1 MLRRHSI
8 RSEYSRCPSSS
19 SATTSRTRSGRVWAS
34 QNLRPKERPQR
45 KFARC
50 GAGFRNNSTR
60 RRSFMGRPRS
70 RQPAH
75 ARPVRRSL
83 VELTAAAVSARDG
96 ERVTSPAPIATF
108 FEDVKAGETATES
121 ADQLTTSI
129 TVAPPATGHAE
140 ASAVIQLPHPAD
152 ALTSSARA
160 ISNSAD
166 GTTEMAVEAVE
177 DHRAP
182 VLQILKVCVSA
193 SPGDVKDIASRE
205 LPTGPALEPAT
216 QEATS
221 SHGAVSS
228 EKTIPAANIAATVAG
243 SKAFGLTEANMSA
256 ALEYA
261 QQLVNLRSASD
272 FIKLSSTHARIQIEL
287 MIKQSSELRSL
298 AMNLTP
304 SYDTHTAADPQVL
317 TKSTDRP

>member
-1 MLRRHSI
+1 
-8 RSEYSRCPSSS
+8 
-19 SATTSRTRSGRVWAS
+19 
-34 QNLRPKERPQR
+34 
-45 KFARC
+45 
-50 GAGFRNNSTR
+50 
-60 RRSFMGRPRS
+60 MGKPRS
-70 RQPAH
+70 RQAAH

-83 VELTAAAVSARDG
+83 VELTAAALSSAARDG

-108 FEDVKAGETATES
+108 FEDVKAGETA
-121 ADQLTTSI
+121 ADQLTMSI
-129 TVAPPATGHAE
+129 TVAPLATGHAE
-140 ASAVIQLPHPAD
+140 ASAVIQLPHSAD

-160 ISNSAD
+160 ILNYAD

-177 DHRAP
+177 DHRAT
-182 VLQILKVCVSA
+182 VLQNLKVCVSA
-193 SPGDVKDIASRE
+193 SPDDVKDIASRE

-216 QEATS
+216 QEASS

-228 EKTIPAANIAATVAG
+228 EKTIPAATIAATVADYQA
-243 SKAFGLTEANMSA
+243 KALGLTEANMSA

-261 QQLVNLRSASD
+261 RQLVNLRSASD

-298 AMNLTP
+298 ATNLTP

>member
-1 MLRRHSI
+1 
-8 RSEYSRCPSSS
+8 
-19 SATTSRTRSGRVWAS
+19 
-34 QNLRPKERPQR
+34 
-45 KFARC
+45 
-50 GAGFRNNSTR
+50 
-60 RRSFMGRPRS
+60 MGRPGS
-70 RQPAH
+70 RQRDN

-83 VELTAAAVSARDG
+83 VELTAAAVSSAARDG
-96 ERVTSPAPIATF
+96 ERVTLPAPIATF
-108 FEDVKAGETATES
+108 FDDVKAGETAAEN

-129 TVAPPATGHAE
+129 TVDPPATGPVE
-140 ASAVIQLPHPAD
+140 ASAVIRLPHPAD

-160 ISNSAD
+160 ISNSAER
-166 GTTEMAVEAVE
+166 TTEMAAEAVE

-182 VLQILKVCVSA
+182 VLQNLKVCVSA
-193 SPGDVKDIASRE
+193 SPGDVKNTASRE

-216 QEATS
+216 QEANS

-228 EKTIPAANIAATVAG
+228 EKTIPAATIAATVADYQA
-243 SKAFGLTEANMSA
+243 KAFGLTEANMSA

-287 MIKQSSELRSL
+287 MIERSSELRSL
-298 AMNLTP
+298 AMNLMP

>member
-34 QNLRPKERPQR
+34 QNLRPKEKPQR

-50 GAGFRNNSTR
+50 GAGFRNNSTG
-60 RRSFMGRPRS
+60 RRSFMGKPQS

-83 VELTAAAVSARDG
+83 VELTAAAVSSAARDG
-96 ERVTSPAPIATF
+96 ERVTSPAPITTF
-108 FEDVKAGETATES
+108 FEDVKAGETAAEN

-129 TVAPPATGHAE
+129 TVAPPATGRAE

-152 ALTSSARA
+152 ALTSSSA

-182 VLQILKVCVSA
+182 GLQNLKVCVSV

-216 QEATS
+216 LEANS
-221 SHGAVSS
+221 SHGAVSQ
-228 EKTIPAANIAATVAG
+228 EKTTRAAHMAETHQDQQAQ
-243 SKAFGLTEANMSA
+243 AFDLPEA
-256 ALEYA
+256 Y
-261 QQLVNLRSASD
+261 
-272 FIKLSSTHARIQIEL
+272 
-287 MIKQSSELRSL
+287 
-298 AMNLTP
+298 
-304 SYDTHTAADPQVL
+304 
-317 TKSTDRP
+317 

>member
-1 MLRRHSI
+1 
-8 RSEYSRCPSSS
+8 
-19 SATTSRTRSGRVWAS
+19 
-34 QNLRPKERPQR
+34 
-45 KFARC
+45 
-50 GAGFRNNSTR
+50 
-60 RRSFMGRPRS
+60 
-70 RQPAH
+70 
-75 ARPVRRSL
+75 
-83 VELTAAAVSARDG
+83 
-96 ERVTSPAPIATF
+96 
-108 FEDVKAGETATES
+108 
-121 ADQLTTSI
+121 
-129 TVAPPATGHAE
+129 
-140 ASAVIQLPHPAD
+140 LPHPAD

-182 VLQILKVCVSA
+182 VLQNLKVCVS
-193 SPGDVKDIASRE
+193 DVKDIVDRE
-205 LPTGPALEPAT
+205 LPTGAALEPAT
-216 QEATS
+216 PEANS

-228 EKTIPAANIAATVAG
+228 EKTIPAATIAATVADYQA
-243 SKAFGLTEANMSA
+243 KAFGLTEANMSA

-317 TKSTDRP
+317 TKSNALALARLKIFFG

>member
-1 MLRRHSI
+1 
-8 RSEYSRCPSSS
+8 
-19 SATTSRTRSGRVWAS
+19 
-34 QNLRPKERPQR
+34 
-45 KFARC
+45 
-50 GAGFRNNSTR
+50 
-60 RRSFMGRPRS
+60 MGKPRL

-83 VELTAAAVSARDG
+83 VELTADAVSSAALDG
-96 ERVTSPAPIATF
+96 VRMTSPAPIATF
-108 FEDVKAGETATES
+108 FEDVKAGETAAENS
-121 ADQLTTSI
+121 DQLTTSI
-129 TVAPPATGHAE
+129 TVAPPATGPA
-140 ASAVIQLPHPAD
+140 AVIQLPHPAD
-152 ALTSSARA
+152 EITSSARA

-166 GTTEMAVEAVE
+166 GIIEMAVEAVE

-182 VLQILKVCVSA
+182 VLRNLKVCVSA

-216 QEATS
+216 QEANS

-228 EKTIPAANIAATVAG
+228 EKTIPAATIAATVADYQA
-243 SKAFGLTEANMSA
+243 KAFGLTEANMSA
-256 ALEYA
+256 TLEYA

-272 FIKLSSTHARIQIEL
+272 FIKLSSTHARIQIAL

-304 SYDTHTAADPQVL
+304 SYDTRTAADPQVL

>member
-1 MLRRHSI
+1 
-8 RSEYSRCPSSS
+8 
-19 SATTSRTRSGRVWAS
+19 
-34 QNLRPKERPQR
+34 
-45 KFARC
+45 
-50 GAGFRNNSTR
+50 
-60 RRSFMGRPRS
+60 MGKPRS

-83 VELTAAAVSARDG
+83 VELTAAAVSSAARDG

-108 FEDVKAGETATES
+108 FVKAGEIAAEN

-182 VLQILKVCVSA
+182 VLQNLKVCVSA
-193 SPGDVKDIASRE
+193 VKDIASRE

-216 QEATS
+216 QEANS
-221 SHGAVSS
+221 SHGAASS
-228 EKTIPAANIAATVAG
+228 EKTIPAASIAATVADYQA
-243 SKAFGLTEANMSA
+243 KAFGLTEANMSA

-272 FIKLSSTHARIQIEL
+272 FLKLSSTHARIQIEL

>member
-1 MLRRHSI
+1 
-8 RSEYSRCPSSS
+8 
-19 SATTSRTRSGRVWAS
+19 
-34 QNLRPKERPQR
+34 
-45 KFARC
+45 
-50 GAGFRNNSTR
+50 
-60 RRSFMGRPRS
+60 MGKPRS

-83 VELTAAAVSARDG
+83 VELTAAAVSSAARDG
-96 ERVTSPAPIATF
+96 ERVTSPTPMATF
-108 FEDVKAGETATES
+108 FVKAGETAAEN

-129 TVAPPATGHAE
+129 TVVPPATGHAE

-177 DHRAP
+177 YHRAP
-182 VLQILKVCVSA
+182 VLQNLKVCVSA

-216 QEATS
+216 QETNG

-228 EKTIPAANIAATVAG
+228 EKTIPAASIAATVADYQA
-243 SKAFGLTEANMSA
+243 KAFGLTEANMSA

-272 FIKLSSTHARIQIEL
+272 LIKLSSTHARIQIEL

>member
-1 MLRRHSI
+1 
-8 RSEYSRCPSSS
+8 
-19 SATTSRTRSGRVWAS
+19 
-34 QNLRPKERPQR
+34 
-45 KFARC
+45 
-50 GAGFRNNSTR
+50 
-60 RRSFMGRPRS
+60 MGRPRL

-83 VELTAAAVSARDG
+83 VELTAAAVSSAARDG
-96 ERVTSPAPIATF
+96 ERVTSPAPIAIF
-108 FEDVKAGETATES
+108 FEDVKAGEIAAEN

-129 TVAPPATGHAE
+129 TVGRPATGHAE
-140 ASAVIQLPHPAD
+140 ASVVFQLPHPAD

-166 GTTEMAVEAVE
+166 GTTEMAVETVE

-182 VLQILKVCVSA
+182 FLQNVRVRVSA
-193 SPGDVKDIASRE
+193 SPGAVKDIASRE
-205 LPTGPALEPAT
+205 LSTGPALEPAI
-216 QEATS
+216 QEASS

-228 EKTIPAANIAATVAG
+228 EKTLPAGTIAATVADYQAN
-243 SKAFGLTEANMSA
+243 AFGLTEANISA
-256 ALEYA
+256 AMEYA
-261 QQLVNLRSASD
+261 QQLVTLRSTSD
-272 FIKLSSTHARIQIEL
+272 FIKLSNTYARIQIEL

-298 AMNLTP
+298 AMDLTP

>member
-1 MLRRHSI
+1 
-8 RSEYSRCPSSS
+8 
-19 SATTSRTRSGRVWAS
+19 
-34 QNLRPKERPQR
+34 
-45 KFARC
+45 
-50 GAGFRNNSTR
+50 
-60 RRSFMGRPRS
+60 MGKPRS

-83 VELTAAAVSARDG
+83 VELTAAAVSSAARDG

-108 FEDVKAGETATES
+108 FEDVKAGETAAES
-121 ADQLTTSI
+121 ADQVTMSI

-166 GTTEMAVEAVE
+166 GTTEMAVE
-177 DHRAP
+177 HRAP
-182 VLQILKVCVSA
+182 VLQNLKVCVKVCVSA
-193 SPGDVKDIASRE
+193 SPGDVKDIASQE

-216 QEATS
+216 QEANS

-228 EKTIPAANIAATVAG
+228 EKTIPAATIAATVADYQA
-243 SKAFGLTEANMSA
+243 KAFGLTEANMSA

-287 MIKQSSELRSL
+287 MVKQSSELRSL

>member
-1 MLRRHSI
+1 
-8 RSEYSRCPSSS
+8 
-19 SATTSRTRSGRVWAS
+19 
-34 QNLRPKERPQR
+34 
-45 KFARC
+45 
-50 GAGFRNNSTR
+50 
-60 RRSFMGRPRS
+60 MGRPRS

-83 VELTAAAVSARDG
+83 VELTAAAVSSAARDG

-108 FEDVKAGETATES
+108 FEDVKTDETAAEN

-129 TVAPPATGHAE
+129 TVAPSATGHAE

-182 VLQILKVCVSA
+182 VLQNLKVCVSA

-216 QEATS
+216 QEANS

-228 EKTIPAANIAATVAG
+228 EKTIPAATIAATVADYQA
-243 SKAFGLTEANMSA
+243 KAFGLTEANMSA

-287 MIKQSSELRSL
+287 MIKQSNELRSL
-298 AMNLTP
+298 AMNLMP

>member
-1 MLRRHSI
+1 
-8 RSEYSRCPSSS
+8 
-19 SATTSRTRSGRVWAS
+19 
-34 QNLRPKERPQR
+34 
-45 KFARC
+45 
-50 GAGFRNNSTR
+50 
-60 RRSFMGRPRS
+60 MGKPRS

-83 VELTAAAVSARDG
+83 VELTAAAVSSAARDG
-96 ERVTSPAPIATF
+96 EHVTSPVPIATF
-108 FEDVKAGETATES
+108 FEDVKAGETAAEN

-152 ALTSSARA
+152 ELTSSARA

-166 GTTEMAVEAVE
+166 GATEMAVEA
-177 DHRAP
+177 DHWAP
-182 VLQILKVCVSA
+182 VLRNLKVGVSA

-216 QEATS
+216 QEANS

-228 EKTIPAANIAATVAG
+228 EKTIPAATIAATVADYQA
-243 SKAFGLTEANMSA
+243 KAFGLTEANMSA

-304 SYDTHTAADPQVL
+304 PYETRTAADPQVL

>member
-1 MLRRHSI
+1 
-8 RSEYSRCPSSS
+8 
-19 SATTSRTRSGRVWAS
+19 
-34 QNLRPKERPQR
+34 
-45 KFARC
+45 
-50 GAGFRNNSTR
+50 
-60 RRSFMGRPRS
+60 MGKPRS

-75 ARPVRRSL
+75 ALPVRRSL
-83 VELTAAAVSARDG
+83 VELTAAAVSSAARDG

-108 FEDVKAGETATES
+108 FEDVKAGETATECT
-121 ADQLTTSI
+121 DQLTMSI
-129 TVAPPATGHAE
+129 TVAPPATV
-140 ASAVIQLPHPAD
+140 ASTVIQLPHPAD

-166 GTTEMAVEAVE
+166 GTIEMAVETVE

-182 VLQILKVCVSA
+182 FLQNLKVCVNA
-193 SPGDVKDIASRE
+193 SPDDVKAIASQE
-205 LPTGPALEPAT
+205 LPTAPALEPAT
-216 QEATS
+216 QEANS
-221 SHGAVSS
+221 SHGAVTS
-228 EKTIPAANIAATVAG
+228 EKTIPAATIAATVADYQA
-243 SKAFGLTEANMSA
+243 KAFGLTEANMSA
-256 ALEYA
+256 ALEYV

-272 FIKLSSTHARIQIEL
+272 FIKLSSTHARIQVEL

>member
-1 MLRRHSI
+1 
-8 RSEYSRCPSSS
+8 
-19 SATTSRTRSGRVWAS
+19 
-34 QNLRPKERPQR
+34 
-45 KFARC
+45 
-50 GAGFRNNSTR
+50 
-60 RRSFMGRPRS
+60 MGRPRS

-83 VELTAAAVSARDG
+83 VELTAAAVSSAARDG

-108 FEDVKAGETATES
+108 FEDVKASETAAES
-121 ADQLTTSI
+121 ADQLTMSI
-129 TVAPPATGHAE
+129 TIAPLATGHAE

-182 VLQILKVCVSA
+182 VLQNLKVCVSA

-216 QEATS
+216 QEANS

-228 EKTIPAANIAATVAG
+228 EKTIPAATIAATVADYQA
-243 SKAFGLTEANMSA
+243 KAFGLTEANMSA
-256 ALEYA
+256 AREYA

-317 TKSTDRP
+317 TKSNTLALARLKIFFG

>member
-1 MLRRHSI
+1 
-8 RSEYSRCPSSS
+8 
-19 SATTSRTRSGRVWAS
+19 
-34 QNLRPKERPQR
+34 
-45 KFARC
+45 
-50 GAGFRNNSTR
+50 
-60 RRSFMGRPRS
+60 MGRPRS

-83 VELTAAAVSARDG
+83 VELTAAAVSSAARDG

-121 ADQLTTSI
+121 ADQLTMNI

-182 VLQILKVCVSA
+182 VLNLKVCVSA

-216 QEATS
+216 QEANS

-228 EKTIPAANIAATVAG
+228 EKTIPAATIAATVADYQA
-243 SKAFGLTEANMSA
+243 KAFGLTEANMSA

-298 AMNLTP
+298 AVNLMP